1 LTEVKPGLEI
11 CSQDRWDRALMV
23 REPLTAPRGSGG
35 AAARPGQLHRA
46 LTTVLRP
53 VHDVGGMGPIQS
65 PSAPA
70 GHTGALRLDGPP
82 DRRRLF
88 GRLAAVFFAGA
99 GVLGLVTL
107 PLPAPGSD
115 KAATAAVYGVALALG
130 VVIWFAPWQRWPRRA
145 SLAILPPAFAL
156 IAVGNVFGGADLH
169 TYGVFFV
176 VAFVWI
182 GMAHPPRTSAAL
194 APLAAAAYVLPLFF
208 LPGSREAGLASAAIT
223 IPVCV
228 LVGESIAWGVGRLE
242 IIELALARE
251 RDRAEQLRELDE
263 MKDRFLSAVSHE
275 LRTPITIC
283 RGHLEVLKEG
293 ADEREVRA
301 VKAMCV
307 SELALMGRL
316 VEDLATLARADDQA
330 LLRLE
335 SLPLDSF
342 LHDMMAKAQAIL
354 GDRVRVVSGVGG
366 ATLRADPQRLTQ
378 ALVNLLQNA
387 ADHAQGDGP
396 VCLRVQA
403 GPASWRFEVADDGG
417 GLPPGDEQVV
427 FEPFSTGSSPGG
439 TGLGLSIVRGIARAH
454 GGDAGAVNRPGHGV
468 TFWIRIPQ

>member
-1 LTEVKPGLEI
+1 LLN
-11 CSQDRWDRALMV
+11 
-23 REPLTAPRGSGG
+23 
-35 AAARPGQLHRA
+35 
-46 LTTVLRP
+46 
-53 VHDVGGMGPIQS
+53 
-65 PSAPA
+65 
-70 GHTGALRLDGPP
+70 DGPP

-88 GRLAAVFFAGA
+88 GRLAAMFFAGA

-107 PLPAPGSD
+107 PLPAPRAD
-115 KAATAAVYGVALALG
+115 KAATAAVYAVALALG
-130 VVIWFAPWQRWPRRA
+130 IAIWFAPWDRWPRAA
-145 SLAILPPAFAL
+145 SLAIVPPAFAL
-156 IAVGNVFGGADLH
+156 IALGNAFGGEDLH

-182 GMAHPPRTSAAL
+182 GMAHPSGTSAAL
-194 APLAAAAYVLPLFF
+194 APLAAAAYILPLFL
-208 LPGSREAGLASAAIT
+208 LPGSVGAGLASAAIT

-228 LVGESIAWGVGRLE
+228 LVGEGIGWGVGRLE
-242 IIELALARE
+242 QIELALARE

-283 RGHLEVLKEG
+283 RGHLEVLEEG

-316 VEDLATLARADDQA
+316 VEDLATLAWADDGRA
-330 LLRLE
+330 LVKVE
-335 SLPLDSF
+335 ALPLDDLLGS
-342 LHDMMAKAQAIL
+342 MAAKAEAIL
-354 GDRVRVVSGVGG
+354 GDRVRVVSGIGG
-366 ATLRADPQRLTQ
+366 VTLRADPQRLAQ

-387 ADHAQGDGP
+387 ADHAKGDGP

-403 GPASWRFEVADDGG
+403 GPASWCFEVADDGG

-427 FEPFSTGSSPGG
+427 FEPFSTGSSRGG
-439 TGLGLSIVRGIARAH
+439 TGLGLAIVRAIARAH
-454 GGDAGAVNRPGHGV
+454 GGEAGADNRPGHGV
-468 TFWIRIPQ
+468 TFWIRIPR